1 MEDTVRDTNLNSI
14 TMYNVYITVLQIDIM
29 IYIYIL
35 VDDTMIV
42 PPSRLEVVQ
51 RPARVAEVP
60 GESYFV
66 IGCDDFSLEH
76 PFQCPT
82 LSYPAGFFAVLIYL
96 YGSPPPRAYLRGR
109 ECITYQVWC

>member
-1 MEDTVRDTNLNSI
+1 MISI
-14 TMYNVYITVLQIDIM
+14 SFYGCTMFIFIYNRYSI
-29 IYIYIL
+29 

-82 LSYPAGFFAVLIYL
+82 LSYPAGFMFIYIIYIINQL
-96 YGSPPPRAYLRGR
+96 K
-109 ECITYQVWC
+109 I